1 MDDSSD
7 LQSIIAGTEDFLTQ
21 ASVNTMMPVKPKLGV
36 VSKQSIEAQST
47 QEEVKEVSKTLS
59 LKE

>member
-21 ASVNTMMPVKPKLGV
+21 ASVNTMMPIKPKLGI
-36 VSKQSIEAQST
+36 SKQSIEVQST